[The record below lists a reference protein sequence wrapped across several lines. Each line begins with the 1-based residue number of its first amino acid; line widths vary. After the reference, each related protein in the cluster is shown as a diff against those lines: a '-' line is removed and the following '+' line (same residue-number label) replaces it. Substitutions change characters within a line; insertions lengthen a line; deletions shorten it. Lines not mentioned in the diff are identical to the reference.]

1 MDLKI
6 TAVASG
12 VVEAER
18 GEHRS
23 PKYFWGDAILQ
34 KMSKQGER

>member
-6 TAVASG
+6 IAVASG

-23 PKYFWGDAILQ
+23 SKYFLGDAVPQ
-34 KMSKQGER
+34 KMSGQGER

>member
-6 TAVASG
+6 QAVASG
-12 VVEAER
+12 VVEGER

-23 PKYFWGDAILQ
+23 PKYFWKDAIPQ
-34 KMSKQGER
+34 KMSGQGER